1 MSTARASLPEV
12 VVGGSADL
20 DEVMATM
27 HAAFEPCF
35 GEAWTRGQ
43 CAGILGLGG
52 VWLLLAR
59 VDGRAAGFALARVV
73 LDEAELLLLAVAPD
87 ERRAG
92 VGRLMLDAVADGAR
106 IRGATRLH
114 LEMREGNPAHFL
126 YSAAGFIEIGRRSRY
141 YRGKDGRVFDAITLS
156 CPLDVETMN
165 AS

>member
-1 MSTARASLPEV
+1 MSTARASLPEIL
-12 VVGGSADL
+12 VGGAADL

-27 HAAFEPCF
+27 HAAFDPGF

-43 CAGILGLGG
+43 CAGILGLSG

-59 VDGRAAGFALARVV
+59 VDGRPAGFALARVV
-73 LDEAELLLLAVAPD
+73 IDEAELLLLAVAPD

-92 VGRLMLDAVADGAR
+92 VGRLMLDAVAEGAR
-106 IRGATRLH
+106 VRGATRLH
-114 LEMREGNPAHFL
+114 LEMREGNPAYYL

-141 YRGKDGRVFDAITLS
+141 YRGKDGRIFDAITLS
-156 CPLDVETMN
+156 CPLDMGAIN